1 MSNGEEWWRPTS
13 LPPSG
18 YRLKSN
24 EASEEANASFYPFST
39 ELGYRVFKRLL
50 EIERAADWEQ
60 EDNRVYKVKTIKQID
75 SESNHFY
82 LKGLCS
88 QNPTVEEEQ
97 KDRCTPFYRSDSDD
111 RLVPSNYQSTSSS
124 NQTISEEFHLNLRC
138 DIDFDDF

>member
-1 MSNGEEWWRPTS
+1 MSNGGEWWRPTS

-24 EASEEANASFYPFST
+24 ETAEEGNASFYPFST

-50 EIERAADWEQ
+50 EIERTADWEQ
-60 EDNRVYKVKTIKQID
+60 ENNRVYKVKTIKQID

-82 LKGLCS
+82 LKGSCS

-97 KDRCTPFYRSDSDD
+97 KDKCTPFCRSDNDD